1 MPGCLSC
8 SESEGHSYYCI
19 LFTGQESRSRLAEL
33 GPLLESGVGRTAFSY
48 GGSTGE
54 GPASKLAQAVGRIHL
69 LAYGTE
75 GPGFF
80 LAVSGRLP
88 QLQEAT
94 GASRNFWQSLDMCTL
109 STWLVTSFVA

>member
-69 LAYGTE
+69 LAYGLRA
-75 GPGFF
+75 
-80 LAVSGRLP
+80 LASFWLSVGDFPSSKRPLEPLETSGSPLTCALC
-88 QLQEAT
+88 QH
-94 GASRNFWQSLDMCTL
+94 G
-109 STWLVTSFVA
+109 WLLHL